1 MRDKKRGPK
10 KRGEKVREGR
20 SRGIEEGKKAGRRRR
35 REQRME
41 SGGCCNAM
49 TYVICLKKIR
59 KRIHR

>member
-1 MRDKKRGPK
+1 MRDKKREPK

-35 REQRME
+35 EQRME

-49 TYVICLKKIR
+49 T
-59 KRIHR
+59 

>member
-35 REQRME
+35 EQRME

-49 TYVICLKKIR
+49 T
-59 KRIHR
+59 